1 MTTMIHAHH
10 LPARLL
16 CACALTLAIG
26 FGLPASAVAQVETAS
41 GADAASKSSPPV
53 DFKASRVEIRNEY
66 QDLQGGGTIDYL
78 VPRFDFSAG
87 PDLSFRIETPI
98 VFADP
103 NVPGNNGES
112 GIGDL
117 LFRGSY
123 RFAHG
128 PGYAIVAGS
137 ELILNSASKD
147 SLGKGKNVI
156 APLVFAS
163 IDVPQCNSVVFPFLQ
178 HYLTLGGDDGRP
190 DVHYT
195 SLKAAFLTRW
205 SNLVYTI
212 IEPQMV
218 VDHVRADKVGMTLE
232 GEVGRFL
239 NRDLAIWGRPG
250 LGLFGDN
257 LPQVYDWKLEV
268 GVRFFLK

>member
-1 MTTMIHAHH
+1 MIHAHRF
-10 LPARLL
+10 PARIL
-16 CACALTLAIG
+16 CACVLTFAAAFG
-26 FGLPASAVAQVETAS
+26 FPGFAVAQVETAS
-41 GADAASKSSPPV
+41 GADAVPKSGGPV
-53 DFKASRVEIRNEY
+53 DFRSTRVEIRNEY

-78 VPRFDFSAG
+78 VPRIDFSTT

-98 VFADP
+98 VFAGP
-103 NVPGNNGES
+103 GTPGNDGES

-123 RFAHG
+123 RVAHG

-137 ELILNSASKD
+137 EVILNSASKD
-147 SLGKGKNVI
+147 SLGMGKNVI
-156 APLVFAS
+156 APLIFAS

-178 HYLTLGGDDGRP
+178 HYVTVGGDDARR

-195 SLKAAFLTRW
+195 SLKAPFLTRW

-212 IEPQMV
+212 LEPQVV
-218 VDHVRADKVGMTLE
+218 VDHERADKVGMTLE

-250 LGLFGDN
+250 FGLFGDN

>member
-1 MTTMIHAHH
+1 MMLAHQF
-10 LPARLL
+10 PARIL
-16 CACALTLAIG
+16 CACTLAFAAG
-26 FGLPASAVAQVETAS
+26 YGLPGAALAQVDTAS
-41 GADAASKSSPPV
+41 GADAAPTSGQPV
-53 DFKASRVEIRNEY
+53 DFRSTRIEIRNEY
-66 QDLQGGGTIDYL
+66 QDLQGGGTVDMI
-78 VPRFDFSAG
+78 VPRVDFSVN
-87 PDLSFRIETPI
+87 PDLSLRIETPI

-103 NVPGNNGES
+103 GTPGNNGES

-123 RFAHG
+123 RVAHG

-137 ELILNSASKD
+137 EIILNSASKD
-147 SLGKGKNVI
+147 SLGMGKNVI
-156 APLVFAS
+156 APLIFAS

-178 HYLTLGGDDGRP
+178 HYMTMGGDDGRT

-195 SLKAAFLTRW
+195 SLKAPFLTRW

-212 IEPQMV
+212 LEPQMV
-218 VDHVRADKVGMTLE
+218 IDHARADKVGMTLE

-250 LGLFGDN
+250 FGLFGDN

>member
-1 MTTMIHAHH
+1 MIRVHRFPPRILRAYV
-10 LPARLL
+10 L
-16 CACALTLAIG
+16 ALATG
-26 FGLPASAVAQVETAS
+26 FGLPGPVAAQVDTAS
-41 GADAASKSSPPV
+41 GADAAPKEAHPV
-53 DFKASRVEIRNEY
+53 DFRSTRVEIRNDY

-78 VPRFDFSAG
+78 VPRIDFSMT
-87 PDLSFRIETPI
+87 PDVSFRIETPL

-103 NVPGNNGES
+103 DTPGNDGES
-112 GIGDL
+112 GVGDL

-123 RFAHG
+123 RVSHG
-128 PGYAIVAGS
+128 PGYAIVAGA
-137 ELILNSASKD
+137 EVILNSASKD
-147 SLGKGKNVI
+147 SLGMGKNII

-178 HYLTLGGDDGRP
+178 YYMSVSGDDARS
-190 DVHYT
+190 DVRYT
-195 SLKAAFLTRW
+195 SLKAPFLTRW

-212 IEPQMV
+212 LEPQMV
-218 VDHVRADKVGMTLE
+218 VDHERADKVGMTLE

-239 NRDLAIWGRPG
+239 NRDLAVWGRPG

>member
-1 MTTMIHAHH
+1 MIQAPP
-10 LPARLL
+10 LPARIL
-16 CACALTLAIG
+16 CAWVLTFAAG
-26 FGLPASAVAQVETAS
+26 FAFHGFAVAQVETAS
-41 GADAASKSSPPV
+41 GADAAPKSSQPV
-53 DFKASRVEIRNEY
+53 DFRTTRVEIRNEY

-87 PDLSFRIETPI
+87 PDLSFRVETPI

-103 NVPGNNGES
+103 DTPGNDGES

-128 PGYAIVAGS
+128 PGYAIVAGG
-137 ELILNSASKD
+137 EVILNSASKD
-147 SLGKGKNVI
+147 SLGTGKNVI
-156 APLVFAS
+156 APLIFAS
-163 IDVPQCNSVVFPFLQ
+163 IDAPKYNSVVYPFLQ
-178 HYLTLGGDDGRP
+178 YYMSVGGDDSRT
-190 DVHYT
+190 DVNYA
-195 SLKAAFLTRW
+195 SLKAPFLTRW
-205 SNLVYTI
+205 PSLVYTI

-218 VDHVRADKVGMTLE
+218 IDHERSDKVGMTLE

-239 NRDLAIWGRPG
+239 NHDLAIWGRTG
-250 LGLFGDN
+250 IGLFGDN
-257 LPQVYDWKLEV
+257 LPQVYDWKLEI

>member
-1 MTTMIHAHH
+1 MTTMIRAHP

-16 CACALTLAIG
+16 CACALILAAGPG
-26 FGLPASAVAQVETAS
+26 FSVSAVAQVDSAS
-41 GADAASKSSPPV
+41 GADAAPKSSQPV
-53 DFKASRVEIRNEY
+53 DFKTNRVEIRNEY

-87 PDLSFRIETPI
+87 PNLSFRVETPI

-103 NVPGNNGES
+103 DTPGNDGES

-123 RFAHG
+123 RVAHG

-147 SLGKGKNVI
+147 ALGMGKNVI

-178 HYLTLGGDDGRP
+178 HYMTLGGDDGRP

-195 SLKAAFLTRW
+195 SLKAPFLTRW

-212 IEPQMV
+212 LEPQMV
-218 VDHVRADKVGMTLE
+218 VDHERADKVGMTLE

-250 LGLFGDN
+250 FGLFGDN

>member
-1 MTTMIHAHH
+1 MIHAHQ
-10 LPARLL
+10 LPARIFFAFVLVF
-16 CACALTLAIG
+16 AAG
-26 FGLPASAVAQVETAS
+26 FGPATSAVAQVETAS
-41 GADAASKSSPPV
+41 GADAAPKSSAPV
-53 DFKASRVEIRNEY
+53 DFRTSRVEIRNEY

-87 PDLSFRIETPI
+87 PNLSFRVETPI
-98 VFADP
+98 VFSDP
-103 NVPGNNGES
+103 DTPGNDGES

-123 RFAHG
+123 RVAHG
-128 PGYAIVAGS
+128 QGYAIVAGG
-137 ELILNSASKD
+137 EVILNSASKD
-147 SLGKGKNVI
+147 SLGMGKNVI

-178 HYLTLGGDDGRP
+178 YYMSVSGDDARS
-190 DVHYT
+190 DVNYA
-195 SLKAAFLTRW
+195 SIKAPFLTRW
-205 SNLVYTI
+205 SNLVYSI
-212 IEPQMV
+212 LEPQMV
-218 VDHVRADKVGMTLE
+218 VDHERADKVGMTLE

-239 NRDLAIWGRPG
+239 NRDLALWGRGG